1 MYALPQS
8 ELLEKDPA
16 LPKKGIRAKGGFN
29 VTFVTVEIRATP
41 GRPSFA
47 RGAISRLAQGISQ
60 RELARQH
67 QRTFPRKLTFTWI
80 LDIRYKRLIYIWNG
94 VAIGQTPDL
103 ESPRPPDTQGEVD
116 AEARLS
122 GKRVTARR
130 LVSCCSS
137 SGSGI

>member
-47 RGAISRLAQGISQ
+47 RGAISRLAQASPSANSRDNISAHF
-60 RELARQH
+60 RG
-67 QRTFPRKLTFTWI
+67 
-80 LDIRYKRLIYIWNG
+80 N
-94 VAIGQTPDL
+94 
-103 ESPRPPDTQGEVD
+103 
-116 AEARLS
+116 
-122 GKRVTARR
+122 
-130 LVSCCSS
+130 
-137 SGSGI
+137 